1 MHERQVGEIKCR
13 EKEKEKEKE
22 KIKNFTNLKLY
33 KTLTN
38 TSYGIITLL
47 PSKIQL

>member
-13 EKEKEKEKE
+13 EKEKEKE